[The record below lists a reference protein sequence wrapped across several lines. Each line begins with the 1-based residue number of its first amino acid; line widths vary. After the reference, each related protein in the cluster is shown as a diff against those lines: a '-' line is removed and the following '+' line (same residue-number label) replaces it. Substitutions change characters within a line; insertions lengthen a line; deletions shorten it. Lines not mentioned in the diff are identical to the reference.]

1 MRYAHFKRRDLIKG
15 IVGSATAWPLT
26 VRAQQAAIPRVGYVF
41 VGARNGTDVSNAGLR
56 QGLVDRGYE
65 IGRNLILE
73 ERYANGNWDRIPG
86 LISELLALN
95 VDVLVTVGTVTSIA
109 AQRATST
116 VPIVCISSDP
126 VGTKLV
132 ASLSHPGGNI
142 TGMSLLAG
150 DYSAKWLALLKEASP
165 KMHRAAI
172 LQNPDS
178 PVMAIEVKQ
187 MQEAAPPLGLELTI
201 LFAQQAE
208 VEASLTKLMTATVD
222 GLFVTDDPLLE
233 TLLTRLIALTAQK
246 GLPTLYGFSTAA
258 KLGGLMSYSADF
270 FTMWRRAAGYVDR
283 ILKGAHP
290 ADLPVEQATEVT
302 LNINLKTAKAL
313 GLSIPQTLLATADE
327 VIE

>member
-1 MRYAHFKRRDLIKG
+1 MKRREFLAGLGG
-15 IVGSATAWPLT
+15 IATVWP
-26 VRAQQAAIPRVGYVF
+26 RAAQAQQAAIPRVGYVWIG
-41 VGARNGTDVSNAGLR
+41 VRNGTDVSNAGLR
-56 QGLVDRGYE
+56 QGLADRGYE

-73 ERYANGNWDRIPG
+73 ERYANGDWDRIPT

-95 VDVLVTVGTVTSIA
+95 VDVLVTVGTVTSLA

-116 VPIVCISSDP
+116 VPIVCMSGDP
-126 VGTKLV
+126 VGAKLV

-150 DYSAKWLALLKEASP
+150 DYSAKWLALLKEAAP
-165 KMHRAAI
+165 KLRRVAI
-172 LQNPDS
+172 LQNLDS
-178 PVMAIEVKQ
+178 PVIAIEVKQ
-187 MQEAAPPLGLELTI
+187 MQEAAPALGIELTI
-201 LFAQQAE
+201 LSSRQAE
-208 VEASLTKLMTATVD
+208 VEASLTTLTTASVD
-222 GLFVTDDPLLE
+222 GLIVTDDPLLE
-233 TLLTRLIALTAQK
+233 TLLTRLITLSAQK

-270 FTMWRRAAGYVDR
+270 FTMWRHAAGYVDR

-313 GLSIPQTLLATADE
+313 GLNIPQTLLATANE

>member
-1 MRYAHFKRRDLIKG
+1 MKRREFLAGLGG
-15 IVGSATAWPLT
+15 IATVWP
-26 VRAQQAAIPRVGYVF
+26 RAAQAQQAAIPRVGYVWIG
-41 VGARNGTDVSNAGLR
+41 VRNGTDVSNAGLR
-56 QGLVDRGYE
+56 QGLADRGYE

-73 ERYANGNWDRIPG
+73 ERYANGDWNRIPT

-95 VDVLVTVGTVTSIA
+95 VDVLVTVGTVTSLA

-116 VPIVCISSDP
+116 VPIVCMSGDP
-126 VGTKLV
+126 VGAKLV

-150 DYSAKWLALLKEASP
+150 DYSAKWLALLKEAAP
-165 KMHRAAI
+165 KLRRVAI
-172 LQNPDS
+172 LQNLDS
-178 PVMAIEVKQ
+178 PVIAIEVKQ
-187 MQEAAPPLGLELTI
+187 MQEAAPALGIELTI
-201 LFAQQAE
+201 LSSRQAE
-208 VEASLTKLMTATVD
+208 VEASLTTLTTASVD
-222 GLFVTDDPLLE
+222 GLIVTDDPLLE
-233 TLLTRLIALTAQK
+233 TLLTRLITLSAQK

-270 FTMWRRAAGYVDR
+270 FTMWRHAAGYVDR
-283 ILKGAHP
+283 ILKGGRP

-313 GLSIPQTLLATADE
+313 GLSIPQTLLATANE

>member
-1 MRYAHFKRRDLIKG
+1 MRRREFITILG
-15 IVGSATAWPLT
+15 GTAATWPLAA
-26 VRAQQAAIPRVGYVF
+26 RAQQAAIPRVGYVWIG
-41 VGARNGTDVSNAGLR
+41 VRNGTDVSNAGLR

-73 ERYANGNWDRIPG
+73 ERYANGNWDRIPA
-86 LISELLALN
+86 LISELLALH
-95 VDVLVTVGTVTSIA
+95 VDVLVTVGTLSSLA

-116 VPIVCISSDP
+116 VPIVCMSGDP
-126 VGTKLV
+126 VGAKLV

-150 DYSAKWLALLKEASP
+150 DYSAKWLALLKEAAP
-165 KMHRAAI
+165 KLHRVAV

-178 PVMAIEVKQ
+178 PVMAAEVKH
-187 MQEAAPPLGLELTI
+187 MQEAAPALGVELTI
-201 LFAQQAE
+201 LSARPAE
-208 VEASLTKLMTATVD
+208 LEASLATLMTASVD
-222 GLFVTDDPLLE
+222 SLVVADDPLLE
-233 TLLTRLIALTAQK
+233 TLMTRLIALAAQQR
-246 GLPTLYGFSTAA
+246 LPALYGFSTAV

-270 FTMWRRAAGYVDR
+270 FAMWRRTAGYVDR

-290 ADLPVEQATEVT
+290 ADLPVEQATEIT

-313 GLSIPQTLLATADE
+313 GLSIPQTLLATANE

>member
-1 MRYAHFKRRDLIKG
+1 MRRRDFIKG

-41 VGARNGTDVSNAGLR
+41 VGSRNGTDVSNAGLR
-56 QGLVDRGYE
+56 QGLVDHGYE

-116 VPIVCISSDP
+116 VPIVCVSGDP
-126 VGTKLV
+126 VGAKLV

-150 DYSAKWLALLKEASP
+150 DYSAKWLALLKEAAP
-165 KMHRAAI
+165 KLHRVAI

-178 PVMAIEVKQ
+178 PVIAIEVKQ
-187 MQEAAPPLGLELTI
+187 MQEAAPALGIELTI
-201 LFAQQAE
+201 LSARQAE

-222 GLFVTDDPLLE
+222 GLVVTDDPLLE
-233 TLLTRLIALTAQK
+233 TLLTRLITLTAQK

-270 FTMWRRAAGYVDR
+270 FNMWRRAAGYVDR

-290 ADLPVEQATEVT
+290 ADLPVEQATEVR
-302 LNINLKTAKAL
+302 LNINLKTAKTL

>member
-1 MRYAHFKRRDLIKG
+1 MRRRDFIKG

-41 VGARNGTDVSNAGLR
+41 VGAGNGTDVSSAGLR
-56 QGLVDRGYE
+56 QGLADRGYE

-86 LISELLALN
+86 LISELLGLN

-116 VPIVCISSDP
+116 VPIVCVSGDP
-126 VGTKLV
+126 VGVKLV

-165 KMHRAAI
+165 KLHRVAI

-178 PVMAIEVKQ
+178 PAIAIEVKQ
-187 MQEAAPPLGLELTI
+187 MQEAAPTLGIELTI
-201 LFAQQAE
+201 LSAQQAE
-208 VEASLTKLMTATVD
+208 VEASLTKLTTATVD
-222 GLFVTDDPLLE
+222 GLVVTDDPLLE
-233 TLLTRLIALTAQK
+233 TLLPRLIRLVA
-246 GLPTLYGFSTAA
+246 PLYGFSTAA

-302 LNINLKTAKAL
+302 LKINLKTAKAL

>member
-150 DYSAKWLALLKEASP
+150 DYSAKWLALLKEVSP

-187 MQEAAPPLGLELTI
+187 MQEAAPPLGIELTI

>member
-1 MRYAHFKRRDLIKG
+1 M
-15 IVGSATAWPLT
+15 
-26 VRAQQAAIPRVGYVF
+26 
-41 VGARNGTDVSNAGLR
+41 
-56 QGLVDRGYE
+56 
-65 IGRNLILE
+65 
-73 ERYANGNWDRIPG
+73 DRIPG

-116 VPIVCISSDP
+116 VPIVCISRDP
-126 VGTKLV
+126 VGAKLV

-165 KMHRAAI
+165 KLHRVAI
-172 LQNPDS
+172 SQNPDS
-178 PVMAIEVKQ
+178 PVIAIEVKQ
-187 MQEAAPPLGLELTI
+187 MQEAAATLGIELTI
-201 LFAQQAE
+201 LSAQQAE

-222 GLFVTDDPLLE
+222 GLVVTDDPLLE
-233 TLLTRLIALTAQK
+233 TLLTRLITLTAQK

-270 FTMWRRAAGYVDR
+270 FTVWRRAAGYVDR
-283 ILKGAHP
+283 ILKGAHT
-290 ADLPVEQATEVT
+290 ADLPVEQATEIT

-313 GLSIPQTLLATADE
+313 GLSIPQTLLATPMR
-327 VIE
+327 

>member
-150 DYSAKWLALLKEASP
+150 DYSAKWLALLKEVSP
-165 KMHRAAI
+165 EMHRAAI

-187 MQEAAPPLGLELTI
+187 MQEAAPPLGIELTI

>member
-1 MRYAHFKRRDLIKG
+1 MRRRDFIKG
-15 IVGSATAWPLT
+15 IVGLATAWPLT

-65 IGRNLILE
+65 IGRSLILE

-95 VDVLVTVGTVTSIA
+95 VDVLVTVGTVTSLA

-116 VPIVCISSDP
+116 VPIVCMSGDP
-126 VGTKLV
+126 VGAKLV

-150 DYSAKWLALLKEASP
+150 DYSAKWLALLKEAAP
-165 KMHRAAI
+165 KLHRVAI
-172 LQNPDS
+172 LQNLDS
-178 PVMAIEVKQ
+178 PVIAIEVKQ
-187 MQEAAPPLGLELTI
+187 MQEAAPTLGIELTI
-201 LFAQQAE
+201 LSARQAE

-222 GLFVTDDPLLE
+222 GLVVTDDPLLE
-233 TLLTRLIALTAQK
+233 TLLTRLITLTAQK

-270 FTMWRRAAGYVDR
+270 FNMWRRAAGYVDR

-290 ADLPVEQATEVT
+290 ADLPVEQATEVR
-302 LNINLKTAKAL
+302 LNINLKTAKTL